1 MRPDVLTD
9 SRTMPDSR
17 AVPDAG
23 TASFHSVWFLSA
35 RACLAAALIAGPL
48 AFGADPP
55 WAAGSLAALAI
66 LAIFFWCLGC
76 ARSRA
81 LLLARTPLYVPAV
94 LFLLLAAVQLLT
106 GRTADPIATRDST
119 ILYIVYLIVFVLAA
133 TLFAGATAAQ
143 WTSLGK
149 IVSAYTLVLAFFA
162 VVQFFTSPDKIYWMV
177 VPRWGGSIFGPYVN
191 RNHYAGL
198 MEMLVAITTTF
209 WLARKRR
216 DLWNWI
222 AGFATLIALASVALS
237 GSRAGVASVMVEVV
251 FLGVVAFVL
260 QRRQLSETSVP
271 GLALGLLAATL
282 LVAWM
287 LPPETTER
295 FHPVLN
301 SQDASYAD
309 RLAMSADSPKIFR
322 SHPLTGAG
330 LGAFETVY
338 PRYQSF
344 VNDKRIEHA
353 HNDYAEIL
361 AETGLAGALLVLAAL
376 VLFVRQTRRNIHA
389 VFVLGGETA
398 ARLQLGASIGCLGL
412 LVHSFFDFNLH
423 IPANAVWFAVLLA
436 IAMSPRESE
445 DAGTQNRVL
454 RLTRRDILAI
464 RSNQ

>member
-1 MRPDVLTD
+1 MRPDVLTAP
-9 SRTMPDSR
+9 RTMPDSR
-17 AVPDAG
+17 AVLAG
-23 TASFHSVWFLSA
+23 TASLHSVWFLAA
-35 RACLAAALIAGPL
+35 RVCLAVALIAAPL

-66 LAIFFWCLGC
+66 LAMFLWCVGC
-76 ARSRA
+76 VQSRT
-81 LLLARTPLYVPAV
+81 LVLARTPLYIPAV
-94 LFLLLAAVQLLT
+94 LFLLLAAVQLLA
-106 GRTADPIATRDST
+106 GRTADPIATRDSI

-133 TLFAGATAAQ
+133 ALFAGATAAQ
-143 WTSLGK
+143 WSGLGK
-149 IVSAYTLVLAFFA
+149 IVSAYTLVISLFA

-191 RNHYAGL
+191 HNHYAGL

-216 DLWNWI
+216 DMWNWI
-222 AGFATLIALASVALS
+222 AGVGTLIALASVALS
-237 GSRAGVASVMVEVV
+237 GSRAGVASVLVEVV
-251 FLGVVAFVL
+251 FLGVIAFAL

-282 LVAWM
+282 LAAWM

-309 RLAMSADSPKIFR
+309 RLAMSADSPKVF
-322 SHPLTGAG
+322 STHPLTGAG

-361 AETGLAGALLVLAAL
+361 AETGIAGVVLVLAAL
-376 VLFVRQTRRNIHA
+376 ALFVRQLRRNIHA
-389 VFVLGGETA
+389 VFVLQGETA
-398 ARLQLGASIGCLGL
+398 ARLRLGASIGCLGL

-436 IAMSPRESE
+436 VMMAPRE
-445 DAGTQNRVL
+445 AKAFFRPHYGQ
-454 RLTRRDILAI
+454 
-464 RSNQ
+464 